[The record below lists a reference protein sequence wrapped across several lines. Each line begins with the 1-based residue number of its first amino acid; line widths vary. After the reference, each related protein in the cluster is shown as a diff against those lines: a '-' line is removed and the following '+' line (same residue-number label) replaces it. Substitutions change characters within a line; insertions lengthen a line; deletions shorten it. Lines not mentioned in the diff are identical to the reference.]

1 MSWETW
7 YVMKWTFWWA
17 DSSHGVCVT
26 FLLWSHGMLLVPAI
40 FFYPHYGV
48 ELYQVF
54 QHKREFSGCV
64 SEKTRLGL
72 LYHGFTTSPTVT
84 PRCQHCPA
92 SFFRFLRYMSSP
104 QENSF
109 SWEGYGG
116 DSPSLPLHEKLISP
130 IGLRPSTVQMLFQGM
145 LFLILLTSCL
155 FSVWKM
161 HLVTE

>member
-54 QHKREFSGCV
+54 QQKENFQAVFPKRQ
-64 SEKTRLGL
+64 GL
-72 LYHGFTTSPTVT
+72 DSFIMGSLLVLPW
-84 PRCQHCPA
+84 RRDA
-92 SFFRFLRYMSSP
+92 SFFFRFLRYMSSP

-130 IGLRPSTVQMLFQGM
+130 IGLRPSTVQILFPGM

-155 FSVWKM
+155 FSVWNM
-161 HLVTE
+161 RLVTE